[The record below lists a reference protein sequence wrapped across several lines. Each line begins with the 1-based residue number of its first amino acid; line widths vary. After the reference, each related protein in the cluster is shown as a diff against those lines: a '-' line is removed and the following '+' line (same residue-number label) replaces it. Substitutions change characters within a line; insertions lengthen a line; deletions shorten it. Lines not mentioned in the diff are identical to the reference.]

1 MTAELVVVR
10 APVGGSCDTSPMA
23 TRTCPGCGTQY
34 VATVRR
40 CIDCDTTLV
49 DHAGG
54 PGAPAAAASPLGDG
68 DQIAYELDGW
78 GNQLKVTLEGM
89 LDQAGIRRVW
99 EAGALVVDAADEA
112 LVDDLIATVEGGDVP
127 APDEDVARIALEI
140 EGLDVDGFA
149 EIDAR
154 LIAAAVAHAWDDEGA
169 LIIAETD
176 EEEVLAIIDVVLE
189 GVEEGDDGLAAQQ
202 ALSALFVAVDRLVKD
217 PADAKLARTYV
228 DAAGRMDALEVP
240 YGFAAVEWRSL
251 VADAEALAALV
262 GPDTP
267 TTADDGADVGDG
279 DDGADGADG
288 ADGGDERARAAA
300 RNLRERLGDLV

>member
-1 MTAELVVVR
+1 
-10 APVGGSCDTSPMA
+10 MA

-49 DHAGG
+49 DDVAGTE
-54 PGAPAAAASPLGDG
+54 ASPAAGSSPLGDG
-68 DQIAYELDGW
+68 DQIAYELEGW

-99 EAGALVVDAADEA
+99 EAGALVVDAADETT
-112 LVDDLIATVEGGDVP
+112 VDDLIATVEGGDVA
-127 APDEDVARIALEI
+127 APDEDVERVALEI

-149 EIDAR
+149 ELDAR

-169 LIIAETD
+169 LIIAESD
-176 EEEVLAIIDVVLE
+176 EDEVLAIIDVVLE

-202 ALSALFVAVDRLVKD
+202 ALSAVFVAVDRLVKD
-217 PADAKLARTYV
+217 PADPKLARTYV
-228 DAAGRMDALEVP
+228 GASRSLVGLDVP
-240 YGFAAVEWRSL
+240 YGFATAEWTSL

-262 GPDTP
+262 DPDGGGVTE
-267 TTADDGADVGDG
+267 
-279 DDGADGADG
+279 ADGEAGDVE
-288 ADGGDERARAAA
+288 ADGGDEAGGDDDGEVGGGHPAEAGEADDAEGARDRARD
-300 RNLRERLGDLV
+300 LRERLGDLV